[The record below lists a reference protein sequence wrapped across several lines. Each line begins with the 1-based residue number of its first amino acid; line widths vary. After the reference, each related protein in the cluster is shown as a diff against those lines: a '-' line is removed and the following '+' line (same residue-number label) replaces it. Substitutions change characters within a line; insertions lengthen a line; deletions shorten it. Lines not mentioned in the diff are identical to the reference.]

1 MFATRALI
9 CLAVAFSLSTAVT
22 AAPVTRLASSAN
34 AASTPS
40 SINLPAPASTSH
52 AAHKFSPAFWG
63 RIAEPRAEQNR

>member
-1 MFATRALI
+1 MFTTRALI
-9 CLAVAFSLSTAVT
+9 CLAVAFSASPTVI
-22 AAPVTRLASSAN
+22 AAPVTRFASSAN

-63 RIAEPRAEQNR
+63 RIAEPKVE